1 MAPGPRE
8 HYNRNSAL
16 QSDYINSSKSRKM
29 NIRWKFEISWF
40 RRIFLVTLQGAIS
53 IPVFPRVRRYKQA
66 LFTRQNGCFW
76 HHKTSCKVVNLNSAL
91 KLLIICYYDQN
102 KMKIWYFS
110 WFWRI
115 FVVTLQGAISILV
128 LPWVRRHCEAL
139 FRRLNGCVLHHK
151 KSNKVKIINSALK
164 FFNICHYNQNYMK
177 NQDFKGIF
185 SISQKALFRY

>member
-1 MAPGPRE
+1 MLDPRE
-8 HYNRNSAL
+8 HWNRNSAL
-16 QSDYINSSKSRKM
+16 QSDQKNSSKSR
-29 NIRWKFEISWF
+29 NLKFPSNVHFSWF
-40 RRIFLVTLQGAIS
+40 WRIYIVTLKGAIS
-53 IPVFPRVRRYKQA
+53 IIVFSRARRHNEA

-139 FRRLNGCVLHHK
+139 FRRPNGCVLHHK